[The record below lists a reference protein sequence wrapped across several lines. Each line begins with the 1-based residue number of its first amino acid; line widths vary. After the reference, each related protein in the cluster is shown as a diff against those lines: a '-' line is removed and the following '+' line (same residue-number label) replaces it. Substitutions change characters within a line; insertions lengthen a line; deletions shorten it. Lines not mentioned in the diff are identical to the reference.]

1 MTYSKI
7 ISFQISADGQIERRA
22 VEVPAVIKPAPI
34 VVRVVDEIDRREAVR
49 LLRRFLDELE
59 ANVDG

>member
-1 MTYSKI
+1 MFIRVS
-7 ISFQISADGQIERRA
+7 SFTIQADGQIERRA
-22 VEVPAVIKPAPI
+22 VDVPAVIKPAPI

-59 ANVDG
+59 ANADG